1 MNDSCLLRV
10 LASIAIAFTV
20 SLAIGQD
27 ISLQASV
34 DRPSV
39 RENESFSFVL
49 RASGQV
55 REEPDLT
62 VLDSMFEILQR
73 SRNTQIQMS
82 GGQTTQVTEWLLQ
95 LMPKGAGKFVLPAIS
110 LAGALSSPIDIEVLP
125 SLPGDVPGDIF
136 LELQASPLTP
146 YVQSQVIYSLRL
158 FRSVSTGR
166 STLTPPAVN
175 GGEALIERLG
185 GDREYQVVRDGRN
198 FVVLERRYAIFPQSS
213 GLLTIESATF
223 EAVVIAPS
231 GFSSVQRFRAEP
243 LELTVKPA
251 IQPPAAFPNA
261 SWLPA
266 SNVTLSERWSLG
278 TGAFTAGIPQTRT
291 LVLEAEGLLET
302 QLPDLRLDQTDG
314 IKQYADMPELSRET
328 DEKGLKAVRVERFA
342 VIAQVPGE
350 LELPAVEVPWW
361 NVQEQSWHVARLEA
375 SSLLVAPNSEQGNVA
390 TALPV
395 LNGEEERP
403 ASGSVAQFW
412 QAISGGIAAIWL
424 VTLGLW
430 WQSHHQKK
438 RKYLHSSNEASGYES
453 SRRVLRRLRRACN
466 DNHAGRAREL
476 LLEWGGLQ
484 FSQSPP
490 KSLGTLAKMLPE
502 DASHLVWD
510 LERNL
515 YGPSAVS
522 WDGGALAT
530 ALKQLSWLPRS
541 SDEAKDGGLQPL
553 YR

>member
-1 MNDSCLLRV
+1 MNGFCLLRV
-10 LASIAIAFTV
+10 LVSIAITFAV

-55 REEPDLT
+55 REEPDFT

-82 GGQTTQVTEWLLQ
+82 GGQTAQVTEWLLQ
-95 LMPKGAGKFVLPAIS
+95 LMPKGAGTFVLPPIS

-213 GLLTIESATF
+213 GLLTIEPATF

-302 QLPDLRLDQTDG
+302 QLPELRLDQTDG

-328 DEKGLKAVRVERFA
+328 DEKGLKAVRVERLA
-342 VIAQVPGE
+342 VIAQAPGE

-375 SSLLVAPNSEQGNVA
+375 STLFVAPNSEQGNVA
-390 TALPV
+390 TALSV

-403 ASGSVAQFW
+403 TSGSAEQLW
-412 QAISGGIAAIWL
+412 QAISGAIAAIWL
-424 VTLGLW
+424 ATLVFW
-430 WQSHHQKK
+430 WQSHQQKK
-438 RKYLHSSNEASGYES
+438 RKYLHPSNEMPGYES
-453 SRRVLRRLRRACN
+453 SRRILRRLRRACN

-490 KSLGTLAKMLPE
+490 KNLGTLAEMLPE
-502 DASHLVWD
+502 NASCSVRD

-515 YGPSAVS
+515 YGPGAEQWEGAGLRANLSQLDATIPAVS
-522 WDGGALAT
+522 ASREEL
-530 ALKQLSWLPRS
+530 L
-541 SDEAKDGGLQPL
+541 PL
-553 YR
+553 YK